1 MFAEHSSLM
10 SEATR
15 SKSSSQPSLQP
26 FPRPQ
31 RRATIF
37 YPERLYARSLRT
49 ISAWAFSRL
58 RWNRLNRLYAPLSAP
73 RDFRRTAGEGPV
85 KFSTRCRIK
94 ERYTPSAHIRA
105 PLSASQRNFFQVKVL
120 RFAHVENQN
129 TLKDTTSLSG
139 YIS

>member
-1 MFAEHSSLM
+1 MRALCEPYQHGHSPGYGGTALTDCM
-10 SEATR
+10 HR
-15 SKSSSQPSLQP
+15 
-26 FPRPQ
+26 FP
-31 RRATIF
+31 A
-37 YPERLYARSLRT
+37 ARG
-49 ISAWAFSRL
+49 
-58 RWNRLNRLYAPLSAP
+58 
-73 RDFRRTAGEGPV
+73 FRRTPGEGPV

-94 ERYTPSAHIRA
+94 ERYTPSAHIHA